1 MGSPKTT
8 AKLKQRESKQYF
20 GWPDQPSSGF
30 QMLLFRKGIAVLLMV
45 TTPPFKKAKKIQL
58 RQLQSAEKSKAIHRR
73 IPVKRKGTG
82 AAKAIKAKGLVK
94 NTVKCY

>member
-1 MGSPKTT
+1 
-8 AKLKQRESKQYF
+8 
-20 GWPDQPSSGF
+20 
-30 QMLLFRKGIAVLLMV
+30 MV

-58 RQLQSAEKSKAIHRR
+58 RQLQSAEKSKAIHRG

-82 AAKAIKAKGLVK
+82 AAKAIKAKGLVE